1 MRLPVVALLLS
12 LALAGV
18 ASAQDYEFKPNVQ
31 WQGRVDVM
39 NSGRGTAALVGF
51 GANVPAGYYVR
62 LGLEGA
68 VGAIARS
75 GMLGDAAKVDLT
87 TRFLFDPFAEQ
98 RVGWYGGG
106 GISAV
111 HDGNA
116 WRPYLMLLVGRE
128 GPTAGRWRSAVEAGV
143 GGGVRLGVVLRS
155 ARVNGR

>member
-1 MRLPVVALLLS
+1 MT
-12 LALAGV
+12 
-18 ASAQDYEFKPNVQ
+18 
-31 WQGRVDVM
+31 
-39 NSGRGTAALVGF
+39 SGRGTAALVGV

-62 LGLEGA
+62 VGLEGA

-75 GMLGDAAKVDLT
+75 GKTGDAAKIDLT

-106 GISAV
+106 GVTAV
-111 HDGNA
+111 HDGNE

-128 GPTAGRWRSAVEAGV
+128 GPTAGRWRSAIEAGV